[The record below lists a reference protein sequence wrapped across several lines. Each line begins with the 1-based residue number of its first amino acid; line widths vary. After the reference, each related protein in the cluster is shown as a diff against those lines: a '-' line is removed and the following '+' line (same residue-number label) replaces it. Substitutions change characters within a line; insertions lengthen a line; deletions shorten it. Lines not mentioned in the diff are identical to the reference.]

1 MSLLW
6 IKEWERFQ
14 HYKQRNPPWIKLYRS
29 LLDDLD
35 YLDMPPEARLLLID
49 LWLLASESDGCVKYD
64 SVWLARRL
72 RLASITDVHETLQT
86 LALHGFII
94 TEGDDDAVASGSLA
108 ERERQKRREEERRV
122 ETEERRED
130 TSLVVLEPQPEVGRL
145 PARQGRALTDV
156 QSHVEQAL
164 AAVRADAGKRLAVDQ
179 VRVVLAEV
187 VFAYWAAKT
196 QHERSLFDEKRQ
208 SRLVARLRENSMD
221 VNELLY
227 AVDGWFLDPTFQR
240 LARDENRVLDGI
252 ENIFAN
258 RERVERL
265 ARHCDGYRKQLP
277 HPFADQC
284 QALAEE
290 IAR

>member
-6 IKEWERFQ
+6 IKDWGRFQ
-14 HYKQRNPPWIKLYRS
+14 HYKQRSPPWIKLYRS

-35 YLDMPPEARLLLID
+35 FRDMPPEARLLLFD

-72 RLASITDVHETLQT
+72 RLASITDLHENIQT
-86 LALHGFII
+86 LALHGFVSL
-94 TEGDDDAVASGSLA
+94 EGDDDAVASGALA
-108 ERERQKRREEERRV
+108 ECERQKRREEESR
-122 ETEERRED
+122 EEERREE
-130 TSLVVLEPQPEVGRL
+130 TSLVEFEQPEVKTKL
-145 PARQGRALTDV
+145 PARQGRALVDV
-156 QSHVEQAL
+156 QDHINAAL
-164 AAVRADAGKRLAVDQ
+164 ATVRAGTSQRLAADHI
-179 VRVVLAEV
+179 RVVLAEV

-196 QHERSLFDEKRQ
+196 QHERSLFDERRQ
-208 SRLVARLRENSMD
+208 SRLTARLRENGMD

-252 ENIFAN
+252 ENIFLN
-258 RERVERL
+258 RERIERL
-265 ARHCDGYRKQLP
+265 ARHCDGYRKGEP